1 MCWNRRQQ
9 EKERDSKIMLPNY
22 LKVLDSF
29 ENLEIVLDLLLGQD
43 FKRLT
48 VLEARSGPLAEVTQ
62 IRFSACRWARLLHI
76 QNPESVHDN
85 KV

>member
-22 LKVLDSF
+22 LKVMDSF
-29 ENLEIVLDLLLGQD
+29 ENLEIVLDLLLGPD

-48 VLEARSGPLAEVTQ
+48 VLEARSGPLAEVT
-62 IRFSACRWARLLHI
+62 
-76 QNPESVHDN
+76 
-85 KV
+85 